1 MISVKLP
8 AVNLQSS
15 TETTSHPRSLPGQGP
30 TYTSIHSPTSL
41 TKIGTEGGEFLA
53 PLPYGIFFSI
63 LYLGHE
69 VRRKYLCPIILEE
82 RLARFFPIFFHPSNP
97 SIFFVFSSWNCHRS
111 PTAANILPCQRT
123 FHSLILVLH
132 IHHDS
137 YIRFQANHSTSSFRN
152 FTALMDINSHL
163 LYTLPGFCDHPH
175 LPTPLN
181 LSG

>member
-97 SIFFVFSSWNCHRS
+97 SIFFCFFFLELSSISYSRQHSSVSKDIPLTHFGLAYTSR
-111 PTAANILPCQRT
+111 LL
-123 FHSLILVLH
+123 HSLPSKPLH
-132 IHHDS
+132 IIIPQFYRPDGH
-137 YIRFQANHSTSSFRN
+137 
-152 FTALMDINSHL
+152 
-163 LYTLPGFCDHPH
+163 
-175 LPTPLN
+175 
-181 LSG
+181 